1 MVNSRAKGLSD
12 AHSFCWHHNR
22 ITSLFIWYDCIRSR
36 MLNGWVFSVNEKV
49 LILVN
54 LWTCSNKGC
63 YRNSATNE
71 NNYNYKLYKECPT
84 LDYSTNFNLSLRQIK
99 LIGKITSYN
108 ETNLCNFFVSLS
120 FRNISDKRFNSLFQ
134 CCHSINVLIS
144 LQCSVDRLGA
154 DWLPNME
161 FISLWWCQKPGQNV
175 L

>member
-1 MVNSRAKGLSD
+1 MSFSYDSNSNSRVSPSIVNPWFNIYMVNSRAKGVSD

-84 LDYSTNFNLSLRQIK
+84 LDYSTNFNLSFRQIK
-99 LIGKITSYN
+99 LISKQAMCKNGK
-108 ETNLCNFFVSLS
+108 EHS
-120 FRNISDKRFNSLFQ
+120 F
-134 CCHSINVLIS
+134 
-144 LQCSVDRLGA
+144 
-154 DWLPNME
+154 
-161 FISLWWCQKPGQNV
+161 
-175 L
+175 